1 MKKRQILLI
10 LFFFCFFFLIKGT
23 NPANSQVQAY
33 VTVGDTSLISG
44 DTYQQITVYL
54 QNDVP
59 IKGIELMFTL
69 GHPAITDF
77 TTERVNIQV
86 DSSGIPWDTS
96 TVRHCKIQTAG
107 TLVENF
113 EWVKAQGEVG
123 DTAFLDCDWVKVA
136 GMAYEGDPIPPGSGV
151 LLKLYL
157 DVLCIPDTTQDRT
170 AHIVLNGFISD
181 PNGQLV
187 TTEFNFGT
195 LYLEQTWCGNLL
207 DCKCGDVNTDGKTSI
222 VDVVYMINWLFND
235 GPPLCPELSGDVNQV
250 KGVSIADV
258 VYLINYIF
266 NDGASPIC
274 IRKY

>member
-23 NPANSQVQAY
+23 SPANSQVQAY

-77 TTERVNIQV
+77 TTERVNIEV

-96 TVRHCKIQTAG
+96 TVRYCKIQTAG

-170 AHIVLNGFISD
+170 AHIVLNGFVSD
-181 PNGQLV
+181 PDGQLV

-195 LYLEQTWCGNLL
+195 LYLDQTYCGNMT
-207 DCKCGDVNTDGKTSI
+207 DCVCGDIQASGQASI
-222 VDVVYMINWLFND
+222 VDVVYMINWLFNNGTD
-235 GPPLCPELSGDVNQV
+235 LCPEIMGDVNLV

-258 VYLINYIF
+258 VYLINYLF
-266 NDGASPIC
+266 NDGPDLAC
-274 IRKY
+274 VRKY